1 MRVGASTQVLAE
13 PVGGHVNRR
22 SETWSKALLVV
33 GALGLFLTGIFG
45 WLNSSVVNGEHF
57 ADLVNQVRHD
67 QSVRVEV
74 GQVVAAAALDAQPDL
89 IAIEPAI
96 AAGAAAVASSPVL
109 DPVFTQAVRSFH
121 DALTVPGSDSA
132 VLTVADLG
140 ATVST
145 ALDRFVPEVAAVIP
159 DDLNLTLA
167 EVGGQTGVA
176 EQIIPIIQ
184 AVATLAWV
192 VPLLALL
199 AIVLGLLISPDRRIS
214 TVRLG
219 WMTLVVSGF
228 LGLLVIGMNVAS
240 MLVDDSTLRGAVVAA
255 GLEVFSQPLSVR
267 FVAMGVIGGLLVA
280 SAGALLPQVDV
291 TRHARFAM
299 SLLGRRPTSTSWSI
313 VRAMAVIGLGLLIVL
328 FPTRSAQIIVVI
340 AGLAVLLYG
349 ISELDA
355 LAERDLAADESRQAA
370 ARAAA
375 GPDEEPEPGRRSPA
389 RWLIP
394 AAGAA
399 AGLLVI
405 AALIIPSQLPQGSG
419 LVDASAV
426 DTTGCNGHD
435 ELCDVPFDQVAI
447 AATHNSMSIAD
458 GTWFLAEQP
467 KDMID
472 SLDDGIRG
480 LLVDT
485 WYAQPT
491 ADGGAI
497 MADRSLAGAEAQLR
511 ATYGEQVTASVR
523 RTIDRARRDAPTGP
537 PEPYFCHTVCEIG
550 SDPMAP
556 IMKRLDTWLDE
567 HPREVV
573 VLFIQDTVTPADTDA
588 VLRAAGLVER
598 AYVHP
603 DGAQWPTLGQ
613 MIDADQRLLVL
624 MENEGGGTEFP
635 YLHQGFD
642 LVADTAYT
650 FDTAADFTCTLER
663 GRPDSPLFAINH
675 WLAGF
680 TRLVSNSEQVNAYD
694 VLRARVDECQ
704 AVRDRSPGLIAVNWY
719 DRGDLFRVVDELNGV
734 G

>member
-1 MRVGASTQVLAE
+1 MRG
-13 PVGGHVNRR
+13 R
-22 SETWSKALLVV
+22 SETWSKVLLVV
-33 GALGLFLTGIFG
+33 GAVGLFLTGIFG

-67 QSVRVEV
+67 QSVRTEV

-96 AAGAAAVASSPVL
+96 AGAAAAVSSSPVL

-121 DALTVPGSDSA
+121 SALTVPGSDSA

-140 ATVST
+140 ATVTT
-145 ALDRFVPEVAAVIP
+145 ALERFVPDAAAIIP

-176 EQIIPIIQ
+176 EQIIPIVQ
-184 AVATLAWV
+184 AVATLAWL

-199 AIVLGLLISPDRRIS
+199 AIALGLLIAPDRRIS

-240 MLVDDSTLRGAVVAA
+240 ALIDDSSLQGAVVAA

-291 TRHARFAM
+291 SAHARVAM
-299 SLLGRRPTSTSWSI
+299 AMIGRSPASTGWAI

-328 FPTRSAQIIVVI
+328 FPTRSSQIIVVV

-349 ISELDA
+349 ISELDV
-355 LAERDLAADESRQAA
+355 LAERDRAQDEERL
-370 ARAAA
+370 AAA
-375 GPDEEPEPGRRSPA
+375 GALAGTDEQPAVGRRSPGG
-389 RWLIP
+389 WLIP
-394 AAGAA
+394 VAGAA
-399 AGLLVI
+399 VGLLVI
-405 AALIIPSQLPQGSG
+405 AALIIPSQLPQN
-419 LVDASAV
+419 ASLDPVAVV

-435 ELCDVPFDQVAI
+435 ELCDVPFDQVVIPAS
-447 AATHNSMSIAD
+447 HNSMSIAD
-458 GTWFLAEQP
+458 GSWFLAEQP
-467 KDMID
+467 KDMVE

-491 ADGGAI
+491 RDGGAI
-497 MADRSLAGAEAQLR
+497 TADQSLAGAEAELKS
-511 ATYGEQVTASVR
+511 TYGSEVTASVR
-523 RTIDRARRDAPTGP
+523 RTIDRIRRNEPTGP
-537 PEPYFCHTVCEIG
+537 AEPYFCHTVCEIG
-550 SDPMAP
+550 ADPMAP
-556 IMKRLDTWLDE
+556 IMSRLNTWLDE

-573 VLFIQDTVTPADTDA
+573 VLFIQDTVTPEDTDA
-588 VLRAAGLVER
+588 VLRAAGLTEK

-603 DGAQWPTLGQ
+603 AGARWPTLGQ
-613 MIDADQRLLVL
+613 MIDSDERLVVL
-624 MENEGGGTEFP
+624 MENEGGGATYP

-642 LVADTAYT
+642 LVQDTEYT
-650 FDTAADFTCTLER
+650 FDTAADFTCTLKR
-663 GRPDSPLFAINH
+663 GEPDNPLLSINH

-680 TRLVSNSEQVNAYD
+680 TRLVSNAEQINAYD
-694 VLRARVDECQ
+694 VLRARVDECRE
-704 AVRDRSPGLIAVNWY
+704 VRGRTPSMIAVNWY
-719 DRGDLFRVVDELNGV
+719 DRGDLFQVVDELNGV
-734 G
+734 AG